1 MSNHRLKN
9 TLVKIIKWA
18 LIALIL
24 FFIGRQIVIRWQ
36 EVRDYNWQIN
46 WLLFVLSLLVL
57 QFGLFFKSYLWSQVL
72 SCFGVNLPALRAFRV
87 AYLSNLGRYVPGKI
101 VQFVGV
107 MYLARKEGVRED
119 VAVSSFALTHLFDTP
134 AGLIMVSLYYLIL
147 GASLEKI
154 ILYWPVMIVLAVVT
168 MLSILIILVPAFLER
183 LLNFLLKMIKQPAL
197 KFKLEKKTGFKL
209 LFLYFTVWNIFGL
222 SLYLF
227 LRSVTDIPV
236 SFYLEACVV
245 YTAAYLVGYWAL
257 FAPGGIGVREG
268 AMGVF
273 LAEIGGIATA
283 VALAVS
289 LASRFWF
296 LIGELT
302 VSVLALMVGKNKNGQ
317 EEKK

>member
-1 MSNHRLKN
+1 MQNRRLKN
-9 TLVKIIKWA
+9 TLIKIIKWA

-24 FFIGRQIVIRWQ
+24 FFIARQIVTRWQ
-36 EVRDYNWQIN
+36 EVRDYSWQIN
-46 WLLFVLSLLVL
+46 WAMFVFSILVL
-57 QFGLFFKSYLWSQVL
+57 QFGLFFKSFLWSLVL
-72 SCFGVNLPALRAFRV
+72 KCFGVSLPALRAFRV

-107 MYLARKEGVRED
+107 MYLAKKEGVRED
-119 VAVSSFALTHLFDTP
+119 MAVSSFALTQLFDTP
-134 AGLIMVSLYYLIL
+134 AGLITVFLYYLIL
-147 GASLEKI
+147 GASLEKM
-154 ILYWPVMIVLAVVT
+154 ILYWPVLIILAVVT
-168 MLSILIILVPAFLER
+168 LLSILIILVPALLER
-183 LLNFLLKMIKQPAL
+183 LLNFLLRLIKQPAL

-222 SLYLF
+222 SFYLF
-227 LRSVTDIPV
+227 LRSVTDIPA
-236 SFYLEACVV
+236 SFFLEACVV

-302 VSVLALMVGKNKNGQ
+302 VSILALIVGKNKDGQ